1 MEKLRR
7 LEMVVRAAEAGSFS
21 KAARTLDVTPSA
33 VSHAVSDLEKELRI
47 SVFYRTTRQLRLTQE
62 GEAVCE
68 RGRAILDQLA
78 ELEGSVARP
87 SGRLRGT
94 LRIGLSVSLSRGII
108 MPAIARFTRR
118 HPDLRLEML
127 VLMQVKEMHAEG
139 VDLMLRVTEPPESLI
154 ARRVGTVRF
163 AVYGSPE
170 YLERAGV
177 PAEPE
182 DLLRHRC
189 LVYRYPGSGERW
201 DRWNFER
208 GTERRTVDIIQ
219 PAIVSDDREGLQA
232 ALLGGAGLYRT
243 GQFDPAWI
251 KSGRLRRVLPDWTCT
266 DGLPIYAL
274 YRRTSRLAPKIL
286 AFLEFAAE
294 AFAAFD
300 PEELT
305 LIHERSFADQL
316 LRAKGT
322 GKTRTSV

>member
-87 SGRLRGT
+87 SERLRGT

-118 HPDLRLEML
+118 HPDLRLELL
-127 VLMQVKEMHAEG
+127 VLTQIKEMHSEG
-139 VDLMLRVTEPPESLI
+139 VDLMLRVAEPLDSNLI
-154 ARRVGTVRF
+154 ARRVATIRWG
-163 AVYGSPE
+163 VYGSPE
-170 YLERAGV
+170 YLERVGS
-177 PAEPE
+177 PAEPG

-189 LVYRYPGSGERW
+189 LVYRYPGHGKLLDKW
-201 DRWNFER
+201 TFER
-208 GTERRTVDIIQ
+208 GTERKTIDINQ
-219 PAIVSDDREGLQA
+219 PAILSDDREGLLA

-243 GQFDPAWI
+243 GNFDPAWI
-251 KSGRLRRVLPDWTCT
+251 KSGRVRRVLADWSCPD
-266 DGLPIYAL
+266 GIPIYAL
-274 YRRTSRLAPKIL
+274 YRRTPRLAPKIV

-322 GKTRTSV
+322 GRT